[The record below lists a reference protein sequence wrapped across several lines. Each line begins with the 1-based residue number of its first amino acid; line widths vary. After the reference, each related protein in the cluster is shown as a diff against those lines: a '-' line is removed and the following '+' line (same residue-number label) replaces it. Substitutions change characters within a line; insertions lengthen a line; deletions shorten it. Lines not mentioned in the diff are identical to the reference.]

1 MNTTDCIFCKIVAG
15 ELPSLKV
22 YEDTETLAFLDIH
35 PVNPG
40 HTLVIPKA
48 HHVNTFEAPE
58 ETWIKMTASV
68 KKVAHAIKQGMGI
81 NDLNIVMNNGKFAG
95 QVIFHAHIHIIPR
108 HENDGHKLW
117 TSKDYKEG
125 EAAIIADQIK
135 NAL

>member
-22 YEDTETLAFLDIH
+22 YEDAETLAFLDIH

-48 HHVNTFEAPE
+48 HYVNAFEAPE
-58 ETWIKMTASV
+58 DVWVKMTATV
-68 KKVAHAIKQGMGI
+68 KKVAHAIKEGLPVGDM
-81 NDLNIVMNNGKFAG
+81 NIAMNNGKFAG
-95 QVIFHAHIHIIPR
+95 QVVFHAHIHVMPR
-108 HENDGHKLW
+108 YENDGHKLW
-117 TSKDYKEG
+117 TPKEYKDG
-125 EAAIIADQIK
+125 EAVLIAEKIK